1 MTFTEKLDKL
11 MQERHINKSILA
23 KESGVPYTTIDGLY
37 KKGSD
42 NIKLSTL
49 RKLSSYF
56 NCSLDYL
63 VDDEIENDAD
73 ISAEQFNIK
82 VLTKEEKEDIQ
93 RYIDF
98 VLSKRNN

>member
-11 MQERHINKSILA
+11 MQERHINKSTLA

-63 VDDEIENDAD
+63 VDDEIESDAE
-73 ISAEQFNIK
+73 IATEQFDVT

-98 VLSKRNN
+98 VISKRNK

>member
-1 MTFTEKLDKL
+1 MKFTEKLDKL
-11 MQERHINKSILA
+11 MQERDINKVTLA

-42 NIKLSTL
+42 NTKLSTL
-49 RKLSSYF
+49 RKLSSYLK
-56 NCSLDYL
+56 CSLDYL
-63 VDDEIENDAD
+63 VDDEIENDFN
-73 ISAEQFNIK
+73 ITTEQFDANE
-82 VLTKEEKEDIQ
+82 LTKEEKEDIQ

>member
-11 MQERHINKSILA
+11 MQERRINKSTLA

-42 NIKLSTL
+42 NTKLSTL

-73 ISAEQFNIK
+73 ISAEQFNVK

-98 VLSKRNN
+98 VLSKRNK

>member
-11 MQERHINKSILA
+11 MQERHINKSTLA

-63 VDDEIENDAD
+63 VDDENESDTEIT
-73 ISAEQFNIK
+73 AEQFD
-82 VLTKEEKEDIQ
+82 VTALTKEEKEDIQ

-98 VLSKRNN
+98 VISKRNM